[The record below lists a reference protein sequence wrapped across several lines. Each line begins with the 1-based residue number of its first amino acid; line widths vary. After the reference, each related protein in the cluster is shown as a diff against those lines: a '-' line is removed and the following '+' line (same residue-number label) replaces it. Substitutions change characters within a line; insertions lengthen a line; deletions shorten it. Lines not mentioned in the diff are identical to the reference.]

1 MPTYDLELH
10 KKVAKFIDKQPPK
23 LKIRIASAL
32 EKLQENPYREY
43 FDIKKLKN
51 LDQDYRLR
59 IGKFRFLYTIFEN
72 RLLIY
77 MYKADS
83 RGDVYK

>member
-32 EKLQENPYREY
+32 EKLQENPYRED